1 MTTCMQSW
9 RSMATATPSVDVI
22 GWNPCG
28 TPCAMT
34 TFSTGKIA
42 DGSATVPDTAYSG
55 MKQVTGTTATC
66 TLMLAHSV
74 ASPIRIVAVV
84 SPTQSFTDPMR
95 REYICPLGS
104 TSFPA
109 PPGQWLGLYAYDT
122 SGVTGFGP
130 ATFTL
135 SNVTVRAV
143 SLSTVSLTLNVG
155 GGGV

>member
-28 TPCAMT
+28 TPCAVT

-42 DGSATVPDTAYSG
+42 DGSSTVPDIAYSG

-66 TLMLAHSV
+66 TLMAAHSI

-122 SGVTGFGP
+122 SEVTGLVTSP
-130 ATFTL
+130 VTL
-135 SNVTVRAV
+135 SNVTTRAV
-143 SLSTVSLTLNVG
+143 TLDTIQFTINIG
-155 GGGV
+155 GEV